1 MDDSSIL
8 DQINGLVEQE
18 HRLREQLGDG
28 VIDEGEENR
37 RLREIEIEL
46 DRCWDLLRQ
55 RKARR
60 EAGLNPD
67 DAQPRPDGT
76 VEGYLS

>member
-1 MDDSSIL
+1 MSDASIL
-8 DQINGLVEQE
+8 DQIHDLVDQE
-18 HRLREQLGDG
+18 HRLRERLGQG
-28 VIDEGEENR
+28 AIEEGEENR
-37 RLREIEIEL
+37 RLREIEIQL

-60 EAGLNPD
+60 EAGEDPD
-67 DAQPRPDGT
+67 AAEPRSAGT